1 MINLTEQ
8 DKKYIDS
15 NDGLYNTHRGIV
27 DFLSIIERRFGKEK
41 KEIIIEEMKNLGFDI
56 SDLMTSTNIPLR
68 TFIAM
73 FVVTKEVLNL
83 KDEDMYEIGREG
95 GKISFLFKFAS
106 RLLVSIEA
114 VCENVNN
121 AWHKYYRDGDFRI
134 VELDKEGKK
143 IVAEIRE
150 FKGHPLHCKYLEG
163 FFSQMFFF
171 ITSKKTKC
179 YEEECIFKGGEAHRY
194 VLEWE

>member
-15 NDGLYNTHRGIV
+15 NHSLCNTSRGTI
-27 DFLSIIERRFGKEK
+27 DFLNIVERKFGEGK
-41 KEIIIEEMKNLGFDI
+41 KEIIIKEMKELEFDI
-56 SDLMTSTNIPLR
+56 SDLKESTAIPLR
-68 TFIAM
+68 NFIAM
-73 FVVTKEVLNL
+73 LVVTKEALNL

-114 VCENVNN
+114 ICENVNN
-121 AWHKYYRDGDFRI
+121 AWHKYYREGDFQI
-134 VELDKEGKK
+134 IELDKERKR
-143 IVAEIRE
+143 ITAEIRD

-171 ITSKKTKC
+171 ITGKKTKC
-179 YEEECIFKGGEAHRY
+179 YEEECVFKGGNAHRY
-194 VLEWE
+194 ILEWE